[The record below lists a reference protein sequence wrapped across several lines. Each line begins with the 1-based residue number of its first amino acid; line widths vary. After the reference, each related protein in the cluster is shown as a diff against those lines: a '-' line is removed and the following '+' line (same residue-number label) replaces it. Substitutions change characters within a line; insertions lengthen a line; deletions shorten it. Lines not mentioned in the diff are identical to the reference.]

1 MLAGFGL
8 CHRSNM
14 SAAMLDINQ
23 CEQARVRRDHR
34 FDGIFFWRA
43 DDAHLLPPSLSGK
56 TR

>member
-23 CEQARVRRDHR
+23 CEQARVRRDRR
-34 FDGIFFWRA
+34 FDRIVFFWRA
-43 DDAHLLPPSLSGK
+43 DDTHLAMPIAPPD
-56 TR
+56 